1 MRGKRLS
8 CRPSHIE
15 KVTFTNH
22 IFPEPISEQT
32 MQVHVSGKG
41 VEVGES
47 LRSHIEKQIDEHVKK
62 YIDRVS
68 NIHVVVSKE
77 AHMFRVDITGNI
89 GTHAGMVVRSR
100 GETGDVY
107 AAFDEAL
114 ERMSKQLR
122 RYKRK
127 LTNHHKHHDG
137 ADEMPRVKGKKYVLP
152 PEAGEHDEE
161 EKAAGLIIAE
171 KPTEIETLTVS
182 QAVMKMDLQ
191 DLPALMFFNKAHG
204 GLNVV
209 YRRVDGNI
217 SWVDPSD
224 KAA

>member
-1 MRGKRLS
+1 
-8 CRPSHIE
+8 
-15 KVTFTNH
+15 
-22 IFPEPISEQT
+22 
-32 MQVHVSGKG
+32 MQINVSGKG

-47 LRSHIEKQIDEHVKK
+47 LRTHISKQLEEHVTK
-62 YIDRVS
+62 YIDRVTS
-68 NIHVVVSKE
+68 VQTVVSRE
-77 AHMFRVDITGNI
+77 AHLFRVDITGNL
-89 GTHAGMVVRSR
+89 GTHAGLVVRSR
-100 GETGDVY
+100 GENDDVY

-114 ERMSKQLR
+114 EKTSKQLR

-127 LTNHHKHHDG
+127 ITNHHKAGSDIEI
-137 ADEMPRVKGKKYVLP
+137 AVPKRVKGKKYVLP
-152 PEAGEHDEE
+152 PEAGERDDDD
-161 EKAAGLIIAE
+161 KNSGIVIAE

-191 DLPALMFFNKAHG
+191 DLPALMFFNSAHG

-217 SWVDPSD
+217 SWVDPEG